1 MTSPAFNPT
10 FDMERVADTANV
22 NKGNAGGNK
31 RAMNWLAAIAE
42 ALGKIQGDTAAR
54 MVKLVD
60 ELNTNSEAYGALAGN
75 DSPWAVDKKA
85 SLAAEANVLNA
96 RLQGEGQMFKI
107 QSETTSTVIK
117 SIGEGQSSVARK
129 Q

>member
-1 MTSPAFNPT
+1 MSDIFGFSYVKNAEVNESRAT
-10 FDMERVADTANV
+10 EG
-22 NKGNAGGNK
+22 NKGKAGKGLGW
-31 RAMNWLAAIAE
+31 MAAIAA

-54 MVKLVD
+54 MLDLVD
-60 ELNTNSEAYGALAGN
+60 KLQKNVDQMPSSSDTSPQAGN
-75 DSPWAVDKKA
+75 KRQK
-85 SLAAEANVLNA
+85 LAAEANVLNA

-117 SIGEGQSSVARK
+117 SIGEGNSSVARK